1 MTEIT
6 VKANSKDKA
15 SLMSAIAVLTL
26 LAGGSTTST
35 KATGKA
41 PPKGKGK
48 AAPADESF
56 DDGEFVDESEI
67 SNYNGGEDDN
77 GSEDF
82 DFDNDGGQAEEEDFS
97 FVEEEEAP
105 AKPANKG
112 KAAPAKGNGKA
123 EIKLDQ
129 LVVAFQ
135 ALVAKKGGQEHAKK
149 ILDKYKV
156 KSIRNLKK
164 EDYEAVLAMAT
175 PKKK

>member
-1 MTEIT
+1 MTQIT
-6 VKANSKDKA
+6 VTATTTDKK
-15 SLMSAIAVLTL
+15 SLLSAIAVLTL
-26 LAGGSTTST
+26 LAGGSTIA
-35 KATGKA
+35 ATAGAGKA
-41 PPKGKGK
+41 APKGKGK
-48 AAPADESF
+48 TKPAEEF
-56 DDGEFVDESEI
+56 EDDGEFVDESEI
-67 SNYNGGEDDN
+67 SNYDG
-77 GSEDF
+77 GSEDNGADDF
-82 DFDNDGGQAEEEDFS
+82 DFGDNDGNTQEEEDFS
-97 FVEEEEAP
+97 FVEEEEVTAP
-105 AKPANKG
+105 KTKA
-112 KAAPAKGNGKA
+112 KAAPATKGKP